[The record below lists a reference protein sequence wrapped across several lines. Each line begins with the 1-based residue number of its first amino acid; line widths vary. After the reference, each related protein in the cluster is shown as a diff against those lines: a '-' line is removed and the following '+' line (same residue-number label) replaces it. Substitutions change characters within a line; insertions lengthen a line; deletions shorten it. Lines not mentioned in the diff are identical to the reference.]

1 MKDRN
6 NGTAINASAMRPR
19 TLLFS
24 RRNAARMLPFR
35 CAHSE
40 FEDVISEVDSVEFT
54 APRVDHTTPRYQYA
68 KMLAYHTPLVLNP
81 GVERKSLDSDYDL
94 FFAICGDPSDLLA
107 ISTLG
112 NWRSRCKKAVCV
124 IDELWV
130 RQMPAYD
137 NFLKMLRQFDLVCL
151 YYCQSVEPLNKIIGN
166 KCIYLPPAVD
176 TIRFCPYPDL
186 PERVVDIYSIGRRS
200 AITHEALM
208 QLAAREN
215 LFYVYDSTSADRV
228 FDPIQHRE
236 LYARTLKRS
245 RYFIVN
251 PGLIDRPDV
260 RGNQIEIGYRYFDGI
275 AAGAINIGERP
286 TNDVFPQL
294 FDWDDSVIHFPYNST
309 HFEELVQDLE
319 NDPEREAWIRC
330 TNVQHALL
338 RHDFVYRWETILK
351 AINLEALPALAER
364 KARLHELAEL
374 AMQALPGRVTAP
386 RGSKLQRVASLKK

>member
-1 MKDRN
+1 
-6 NGTAINASAMRPR
+6 
-19 TLLFS
+19 
-24 RRNAARMLPFR
+24 MLPFR

-40 FEDVISEVDSVEFT
+40 FEDVISEVDSAEFT
-54 APRVDHTTPRYQYA
+54 SPRVDHTTPRYRYA

-81 GVERKSLDSDYDL
+81 GIEKKTLDSDYDL

-107 ISTLG
+107 VNALG

-130 RQMPAYD
+130 RQMPAYG

-151 YYCQSVEPLNKIIGN
+151 YYCQSVEPLNEIIGN

-176 TIRFCPYPDL
+176 TIRFCPYPDP

-200 AITHEALM
+200 ATTHQSLM
-208 QLAAREN
+208 QLTARKN

-251 PGLIDRPDV
+251 PGLIDRPDI

-275 AAGAINIGERP
+275 AAGAINIGELP
-286 TNDVFPQL
+286 INDVFPKL
-294 FDWDDSVIHFPYNST
+294 FNWEDSVIHFPYNST

-319 NDPEREAWIRC
+319 SDPEREAWIRC

-351 AINLEALPALAER
+351 AVNLEPLPGLAER
-364 KARLHELAEL
+364 KARLQDLAGL
-374 AMQALPGRVTAP
+374 ATRALSEHVSAP
-386 RGSKLQRVASLKK
+386 RRPTIQRVASLKK